1 MTHESVQEKPCIL
14 QHQDA
19 LWQDSTNFR
28 NMLAFR
34 CSFAMIFIGGIQMV
48 ERALGLLQ
56 SRLDEIREMLR
67 YIDGPTARQMEQEM
81 DRIQIII
88 DAFRTNNADPD

>member
-1 MTHESVQEKPCIL
+1 
-14 QHQDA
+14 
-19 LWQDSTNFR
+19 
-28 NMLAFR
+28 
-34 CSFAMIFIGGIQMV
+34 MV

-67 YIDGPTARQMEQEM
+67 YIDGPTARQIEQEM

-88 DAFRTNNADPD
+88 DSESHNSEAG

>member
-1 MTHESVQEKPCIL
+1 
-14 QHQDA
+14 
-19 LWQDSTNFR
+19 
-28 NMLAFR
+28 
-34 CSFAMIFIGGIQMV
+34 MIFIGGIQMV
-48 ERALGLLQ
+48 ECALGLLQ

>member
-1 MTHESVQEKPCIL
+1 
-14 QHQDA
+14 
-19 LWQDSTNFR
+19 
-28 NMLAFR
+28 
-34 CSFAMIFIGGIQMV
+34 MIFIGGIQMV

-88 DAFRTNNADPD
+88 DTFRTNNADPD

>member
-1 MTHESVQEKPCIL
+1 
-14 QHQDA
+14 
-19 LWQDSTNFR
+19 
-28 NMLAFR
+28 
-34 CSFAMIFIGGIQMV
+34 MIFIGGIQTV
-48 ERALGLLQ
+48 ERALSLLQ
-56 SRLDEIREMLR
+56 SRLDEIREILR

>member
-1 MTHESVQEKPCIL
+1 
-14 QHQDA
+14 
-19 LWQDSTNFR
+19 
-28 NMLAFR
+28 
-34 CSFAMIFIGGIQMV
+34 MIFIGGIQMV

-67 YIDGPTARQMEQEM
+67 YIDGPTARQKEQEM

-88 DAFRTNNADPD
+88 DSESHSSEIG

>member
-1 MTHESVQEKPCIL
+1 
-14 QHQDA
+14 
-19 LWQDSTNFR
+19 
-28 NMLAFR
+28 
-34 CSFAMIFIGGIQMV
+34 MIFIGGIQMV
-48 ERALGLLQ
+48 EHALGLLQ
-56 SRLDEIREMLR
+56 SRLDEIREILR

>member
-1 MTHESVQEKPCIL
+1 
-14 QHQDA
+14 
-19 LWQDSTNFR
+19 
-28 NMLAFR
+28 
-34 CSFAMIFIGGIQMV
+34 MV

-56 SRLDEIREMLR
+56 SRLDEIREILR

-88 DAFRTNNADPD
+88 DAFRTNNADPN

>member
-1 MTHESVQEKPCIL
+1 
-14 QHQDA
+14 
-19 LWQDSTNFR
+19 
-28 NMLAFR
+28 MLLCYDIHR
-34 CSFAMIFIGGIQMV
+34 GIQMV

-56 SRLDEIREMLR
+56 SRLDEIREILR
-67 YIDGPTARQMEQEM
+67 NIDGPTARQMEQEM